1 MRPRQV
7 ILISVKLKDR
17 RRVDVCNVAFVWLMT
32 SILKRG
38 DAAVISLLHSHSFFL
53 LDAGIGTRD
62 CGRCASKRGDGS
74 HFLARDYGV
83 YITKWN
89 EVQLPDYLELFDS
102 IQVKFHEL
110 GKSNTL
116 ASILPRMMLKKRVT
130 A

>member
-1 MRPRQV
+1 MRLSLACYIFTR
-7 ILISVKLKDR
+7 
-17 RRVDVCNVAFVWLMT
+17 FV
-32 SILKRG
+32 
-38 DAAVISLLHSHSFFL
+38 FL
-53 LDAGIGTRD
+53 GVGIGTRD
-62 CGRCASKRGDGS
+62 CDRCASKRGDGS
-74 HFLARDYGV
+74 RFLALD

-89 EVQLPDYLELFDS
+89 EVQLPDSLELFDS